1 MDRQVVLTR
10 IAKARAP
17 INQGE
22 LRVDREILD
31 DTPHLQ
37 IVANVAIGTDNLDTE
52 AMAARGV

>member
-10 IAKARAP
+10 IAKARAL

-31 DTPHLQ
+31 DAPHLQ